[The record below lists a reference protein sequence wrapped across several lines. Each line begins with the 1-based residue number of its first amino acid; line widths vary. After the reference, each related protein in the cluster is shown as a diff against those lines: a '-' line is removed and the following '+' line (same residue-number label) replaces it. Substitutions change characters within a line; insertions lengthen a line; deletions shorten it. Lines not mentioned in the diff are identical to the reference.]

1 MGEGHKSDDFGK
13 RAPTVFGPNVND
25 PELTSL
31 SAPYLIRQAGVDERQ
46 AAGNLVARPP
56 RPSVVEVV
64 PIWVWVLV
72 FVIMFLIGVA
82 ALIFFASQGML
93 EPPQ

>member
-1 MGEGHKSDDFGK
+1 MGEEHRSDEFGK
-13 RAPTVFGPNVND
+13 QAPTVFGANVND

-31 SAPYLIRQAGVDERQ
+31 SAPYMIRQRGVDERQ

-56 RPSVVEVV
+56 RPSVVELV

-72 FVIMFLIGVA
+72 LVIMFLAGVS
-82 ALIFFASQGML
+82 ALVFMASQGVL